1 MRARHRHFNAKDVGA
16 SGVYDA
22 RFISGLANNAS
33 VSTWNSRTG
42 TNNATQGTAANQ
54 PIYKT
59 NQFNGNPVVEFDG
72 TNDGL
77 TFSKL
82 DASAAWALCVVKRT
96 STNTYQN
103 LLLIQNVAQTIHT
116 FLVVVHNDPN
126 YGPVLCGSGGGGSSL
141 MAKGSS
147 LRNNQWRS
155 IYAAW
160 LGGGSSGSS
169 FYRAW
174 DDGASFTLTNSAVV
188 GASALTTSFIATNG
202 SGWGGQIALIVFGLQ
217 SYSDTLRKRVS
228 HAAAYSFKLASS

>member
-1 MRARHRHFNAKDVGA
+1 MRARQRHFNAKDVGA

-22 RFISGLANNAS
+22 RFIAGLANNAA

-42 TNNATQGTAANQ
+42 TNTATQANATFQ

-59 NQFNGNPVVEFDG
+59 DQFNGNPVVQFDG
-72 TNDGL
+72 TNDHL

-116 FLVVVHNDPN
+116 FLTVVHNDPN

-141 MAKGSS
+141 MAKGST
-147 LRNNQWRS
+147 LRNDQWRS
-155 IYAAW
+155 LYTVW
-160 LGGGSSGSS
+160 LGGGSSGAS
-169 FYRAW
+169 FYNAW
-174 DDGASFTLTNSAVV
+174 DDGTSFTLTNSGVV
-188 GASALTTSFIATNG
+188 GGSTFTTSLIASNG
-202 SGWGGQIALIVFGLQ
+202 NGWGGQIALIVFGL
-217 SYSDTLRKRVS
+217 SSSTDPRRKRVS

>member
-1 MRARHRHFNAKDVGA
+1 MRTRHRHFNAKDTGA

-33 VSTWNSRTG
+33 VNAWNSRTG
-42 TNNATQGTAANQ
+42 TNNATQATAANQ
-54 PIYKT
+54 PTYKI

-72 TNDGL
+72 TNDVL
-77 TFSKL
+77 TFSKI

-116 FLVVVHNDPN
+116 FLVVVHNDPS
-126 YGPVLCGSGGGGSSL
+126 YGPVLCGNGGGGSSL
-141 MAKGSS
+141 MAKGST
-147 LRNNQWRS
+147 LRNDQWRS
-155 IYAAW
+155 LYTAW

-169 FYRAW
+169 FYNAW
-174 DDGASFTLTNSAVV
+174 DDGESFSLTNSGVV
-188 GASALTTSFIATNG
+188 GGSTLTTSVIGSNG

-217 SYSDTLRKRVS
+217 SYTNPLRKRVS